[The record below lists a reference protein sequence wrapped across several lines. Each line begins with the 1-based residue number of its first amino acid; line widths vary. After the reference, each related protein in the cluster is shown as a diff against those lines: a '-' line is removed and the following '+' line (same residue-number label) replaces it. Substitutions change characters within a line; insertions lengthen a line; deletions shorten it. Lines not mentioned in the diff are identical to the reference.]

1 MNTKEITISRSND
14 MHGDFLAELRGAEG
28 DLIGGIALLYC
39 DTSRRLVSPDLNGT
53 PVEDSANY
61 SILLQQ
67 YHYNSSD
74 ANLSLTHER
83 LGQSKVV
90 STSARKGLEEYF
102 GSHQSMLASVAG
114 RPAYRA

>member
-1 MNTKEITISRSND
+1 
-14 MHGDFLAELRGAEG
+14 
-28 DLIGGIALLYC
+28 LLYC
-39 DTSRRLVSPDLNGT
+39 DTSRRLVSLDLNGT